1 MKRIFFAL
9 VFFIL
14 LQVQTQ
20 AACTYTYT
28 IAVAHTACGLN
39 NGVVSISNVAG
50 GTAPYTFVL
59 DNQQTNNTGS
69 FSGVAAGSHIV
80 SISDVNNCVFYLP
93 TVIVNNSTA
102 ITNAV
107 VYSLATSCGS
117 NNGAITISTITG
129 GQAPYTYKLNNQPFV
144 TSNVFTN
151 LSAGNYQVQVKD
163 NLGCIYQAP
172 SISIAQ
178 SYGMQGV
185 ATTSISTACDSSHG
199 EVHIN
204 GMIGGT
210 PPFQYNFNN
219 QGFSSTVDFYN
230 LAVGSY
236 TLQVTDSS
244 NCLFNAATVG
254 VNSIDGIQMA
264 YVSHE
269 NASCNQQNGK
279 IVIDSIQG
287 GHAPYTYNL
296 NNSSYVNNNSFVQL
310 PAGVYTLQIKD
321 SAGCSFQAP
330 NVFIANN
337 VIGSG
342 VPSISIEAESSLIC
356 SNASTRI
363 KIKSMQNQGVTPSYQ
378 WYMVVFGNTQI
389 ITGANADELLV
400 PPVFNG
406 FSVNGVQFYVKMY
419 SSDDCVVNSEAVSNY
434 VNINVLNNTVSQTTD
449 FSANNTQLT
458 QAPYEVTFTNTSFY
472 QLNRR
477 YVWGFGDGSIYEG
490 VTPPKHVY
498 ALPGNYSVSMMVKD
512 LSSGC
517 TDTLFREAYIHI
529 NGTSTSCN
537 TNINVFPSDSVTL
550 CYLEKKWLSVSSDAA
565 NPTYQWY
572 RNGMLLGGE
581 TNDSL
586 LVDEAGAYSVV
597 VYSNQA
603 CPVSSPIIHVR
614 MSYVP
619 STIPEVASSGSIGD
633 CSSPTNLTLN
643 ATNGF
648 TNYQWNNG
656 ANTQSVTVHEAGLYQ
671 VSAQDVFGCVLKS
684 NVIRLNTANIP
695 ATDLCMASFD
705 SLANRNRV
713 AWTKNPA
720 WLAAT
725 DSFFVYECEKD
736 NSYRLIKKQS
746 KTALGTVL
754 SSSSNPYVRSYD
766 YLLASSDTCG
776 NKVFSE
782 FRRNNIFLQVNAGMG
797 VYRQLSWTAYH
808 DTLPFYY
815 KIYRYTIGSVLCID
829 SVPSTK
835 LYYIDQTSNDINAQY
850 KVAVF
855 FDEACAIENG
865 NTYAASFS
873 NPAYNNVVAI
883 PMQVSVQEH
892 VGEKELWAYP
902 NPTSNRVTIGCS
914 TFVTGYVL
922 TDLFGNTVMHENVS
936 STKTIEIDLQSLA
949 SGMYQLRVL
958 GGTTKT
964 LLLVKH

>member
-1 MKRIFFAL
+1 
-9 VFFIL
+9 
-14 LQVQTQ
+14 
-20 AACTYTYT
+20 
-28 IAVAHTACGLN
+28 
-39 NGVVSISNVAG
+39 
-50 GTAPYTFVL
+50 
-59 DNQQTNNTGS
+59 
-69 FSGVAAGSHIV
+69 
-80 SISDVNNCVFYLP
+80 
-93 TVIVNNSTA
+93 
-102 ITNAV
+102 
-107 VYSLATSCGS
+107 
-117 NNGAITISTITG
+117 
-129 GQAPYTYKLNNQPFV
+129 
-144 TSNVFTN
+144 
-151 LSAGNYQVQVKD
+151 
-163 NLGCIYQAP
+163 
-172 SISIAQ
+172 
-178 SYGMQGV
+178 
-185 ATTSISTACDSSHG
+185 
-199 EVHIN
+199 
-204 GMIGGT
+204 
-210 PPFQYNFNN
+210 
-219 QGFSSTVDFYN
+219 
-230 LAVGSY
+230 
-236 TLQVTDSS
+236 
-244 NCLFNAATVG
+244 
-254 VNSIDGIQMA
+254 
-264 YVSHE
+264 
-269 NASCNQQNGK
+269 
-279 IVIDSIQG
+279 
-287 GHAPYTYNL
+287 
-296 NNSSYVNNNSFVQL
+296 
-310 PAGVYTLQIKD
+310 
-321 SAGCSFQAP
+321 
-330 NVFIANN
+330 
-337 VIGSG
+337 
-342 VPSISIEAESSLIC
+342 
-356 SNASTRI
+356 
-363 KIKSMQNQGVTPSYQ
+363 
-378 WYMVVFGNTQI
+378 
-389 ITGANADELLV
+389 
-400 PPVFNG
+400 
-406 FSVNGVQFYVKMY
+406 
-419 SSDDCVVNSEAVSNY
+419 
-434 VNINVLNNTVSQTTD
+434 
-449 FSANNTQLT
+449 
-458 QAPYEVTFTNTSFY
+458 
-472 QLNRR
+472 
-477 YVWGFGDGSIYEG
+477 VWGFGDGSIYEG

-529 NGTSTSCN
+529 NGTSASCN
-537 TNINVFPSDSVTL
+537 TSINVFPSDSVTL
-550 CYLEKKWLSVSSDAA
+550 CYLEKKWLSVSSDAT

-586 LVDEAGAYSVV
+586 LVEDAGAYSVV

-619 STIPEVASSGSIGD
+619 STVPEVASSGSIGD

-656 ANTQSVTVHEAGLYQ
+656 ANTQSITVHEAGLYQ

-684 NVIRLNTANIP
+684 NLIRLNTASIP

-713 AWTKNPA
+713 AWTKNSA

-746 KTALGTVL
+746 KTALATVL

-815 KIYRYTIGSVLCID
+815 KIYRYTIGSVACID

-855 FDEACAIENG
+855 FDDACAIENG

-892 VGEKELWAYP
+892 VGEKVLWAYP

-914 TFVTGYVL
+914 TFVIGYVL
-922 TDLFGNTVMHENVS
+922 TDLFGKEVMHENVS
-936 STKTIEIDLQSLA
+936 SSKTIEIDLQSLA